1 MALILLYCVQASFR
15 GTLGAIN
22 ELLQNIEYAPDPNV
36 NGLDVL
42 AIAVDYRGSES
53 EKTGRA
59 EFGFEI
65 EIKAVNDALFVGDC
79 ETLIAR
85 RRAAHRKQLDL
96 LACPEELMPSGGEYI
111 IGCADVNASTIEY
124 PDQSDQCA
132 NGTICVSAGSRAR
145 VPLVQVDDA
154 DDINAPGHTI
164 YVKLSA
170 RHGQLTVFHPSVTF
184 YNCNTSANCTSDI
197 ILGNVSMANRSL
209 SLYQRMANGLLSDN
223 VPGVSG
229 PVLEFSGAIADV
241 NAALQNATYLS
252 PQFVGNDSIEI
263 EAYDLDCCGIAR
275 QPRALNQA
283 EVGRRVTFGFGFLPG
298 DALVPVLISAGDVP
312 PEIIFLQ
319 PESNDT
325 GDSRLDDAQ
334 WVAFHLM
341 NAGDSSVVELNFT
354 VARGQLILPLGHEDL
369 LCEDGVVDT
378 SRVFMEA
385 CAVVQRNLNAQSSEA
400 GHALRIVATVGV
412 MNSIGSIGYLA
423 NGAHI
428 DFLSS
433 SVRLHMGHRKN
444 TREVPLCSCGAISG
458 GACVTSGFNII
469 CKCGANTAVTS
480 LDGLTVGC
488 IIQGETSTT
497 TTIPGP
503 TTIATTT
510 PEATTGTSEA
520 ITMPPQTTT
529 AAEKAFPQTSTTAET
544 TSSFTT
550 AAAEATPPHT
560 TQVAETTTAIPTLGA
575 DATAAAQTTTPEPE
589 PAIPSS
595 PIFVELSVSLP
606 LSKDEF
612 TAERRKS
619 FKAALAGI
627 AGLPATWVQI
637 TAVRD
642 KTTRR
647 RRLLAA
653 GIDVECRVT
662 TSSADAAKVCVPSRF
677 ISSCT

>member
-1 MALILLYCVQASFR
+1 MALILLYWVQASFR

-36 NGLDVL
+36 NGLDFL

-184 YNCNTSANCTSDI
+184 YNCNTSANCTTS
-197 ILGNVSMANRSL
+197 GNVSMANRSS

-325 GDSRLDDAQ
+325 SDSRLDDAQ

-488 IIQGETSTT
+488 IVQEETAMTITTPVLTSTS
-497 TTIPGP
+497 
-503 TTIATTT
+503 T
-510 PEATTGTSEA
+510 PKPMQSTLSDSE
-520 ITMPPQTTT
+520 
-529 AAEKAFPQTSTTAET
+529 
-544 TSSFTT
+544 
-550 AAAEATPPHT
+550 
-560 TQVAETTTAIPTLGA
+560 
-575 DATAAAQTTTPEPE
+575 E
-589 PAIPSS
+589 PAADT
-595 PIFVELSVSLP
+595 LSI
-606 LSKDEF
+606 EIAF
-612 TAERRKS
+612 TV
-619 FKAALAGI
+619 AGFFT
-627 AGLPATWVQI
+627 LDVMR
-637 TAVRD
+637 VRF
-642 KTTRR
+642 
-647 RRLLAA
+647 
-653 GIDVECRVT
+653 E
-662 TSSADAAKVCVPSRF
+662 
-677 ISSCT
+677 

>member
-1 MALILLYCVQASFR
+1 MALILLYWVQASFR

-184 YNCNTSANCTSDI
+184 YNCNTSANCTTS
-197 ILGNVSMANRSL
+197 GNVSMANRSS

-325 GDSRLDDAQ
+325 SDSRLDDAQ

-488 IIQGETSTT
+488 IVQEETAM
-497 TTIPGP
+497 TI
-503 TTIATTT
+503 TT
-510 PEATTGTSEA
+510 PEL
-520 ITMPPQTTT
+520 
-529 AAEKAFPQTSTTAET
+529 TST
-544 TSSFTT
+544 S
-550 AAAEATPPHT
+550 TPKPM
-560 TQVAETTTAIPTLGA
+560 QSTLS
-575 DATAAAQTTTPEPE
+575 DSEE
-589 PAIPSS
+589 PAADT
-595 PIFVELSVSLP
+595 LSI
-606 LSKDEF
+606 EIAF
-612 TAERRKS
+612 TV
-619 FKAALAGI
+619 AGFFT
-627 AGLPATWVQI
+627 LDVMR
-637 TAVRD
+637 VRF
-642 KTTRR
+642 
-647 RRLLAA
+647 
-653 GIDVECRVT
+653 E
-662 TSSADAAKVCVPSRF
+662 
-677 ISSCT
+677 

>member
-1 MALILLYCVQASFR
+1 MALILLYWVQASFR

-184 YNCNTSANCTSDI
+184 YNCNTSANCTTS
-197 ILGNVSMANRSL
+197 GNVSMANRSS

-325 GDSRLDDAQ
+325 SDSRLDDAQ

-488 IIQGETSTT
+488 IVQEETAMTITTPVLTSTS
-497 TTIPGP
+497 
-503 TTIATTT
+503 T
-510 PEATTGTSEA
+510 PKPMQSTLSDSE
-520 ITMPPQTTT
+520 
-529 AAEKAFPQTSTTAET
+529 
-544 TSSFTT
+544 
-550 AAAEATPPHT
+550 
-560 TQVAETTTAIPTLGA
+560 
-575 DATAAAQTTTPEPE
+575 E
-589 PAIPSS
+589 PAADT
-595 PIFVELSVSLP
+595 LSI
-606 LSKDEF
+606 EIAF
-612 TAERRKS
+612 TV
-619 FKAALAGI
+619 AGFFT
-627 AGLPATWVQI
+627 LDVMR
-637 TAVRD
+637 VRF
-642 KTTRR
+642 
-647 RRLLAA
+647 
-653 GIDVECRVT
+653 E
-662 TSSADAAKVCVPSRF
+662 
-677 ISSCT
+677 